1 MQFRVVI
8 PEHIRSG
15 QYIKVHCPP
24 DGKGSKGREAE
35 LRVPK
40 GLKPGDTFVFDIS
53 DKDNSI
59 IIANDVDLLNLQ
71 LAAAANGGSG
81 GNKNLGGHNNIGSQN
96 DGSTF
101 LDREVLHLKDFLV
114 ALGIG
119 LVIGV
124 SIVVGF
130 VLGVLSATSG
140 IQESADGTLLYTAGG
155 EVVAGGI
162 SPKAGLYQLQSIRE
176 LQSWGGSSRN
186 LQTDQLHQ
194 EL

>member
-15 QYIKVHCPP
+15 QFIKVHCPP

-40 GLKPGDTFVFDIS
+40 GLKPGDSFVFDIS
-53 DKDNSI
+53 DKDSSI
-59 IIANDVDLLNLQ
+59 IIANDVDLLNHQ
-71 LAAAANGGSG
+71 IAAANSGASSKNNRNKNG
-81 GNKNLGGHNNIGSQN
+81 GNN
-96 DGSTF
+96 F

-119 LVIGV
+119 LIIGV

-130 VLGVLSATSG
+130 ILGVLSATSG
-140 IQESADGTLLYTAGG
+140 IQDTGIYNGG
-155 EVVAGGI
+155 GVGEGV
-162 SPKAGLYQLQSIRE
+162 SPNAGLYQLQSIKE
-176 LQSWGGSSRN
+176 GQLLEGSRN
-186 LQTDQLHQ
+186 LQAEQQQNQHQ

>member
-53 DKDNSI
+53 DKDSSI

-71 LAAAANGGSG
+71 IAAANGDAGNSNNNNKNGG
-81 GNKNLGGHNNIGSQN
+81 GNNTNNSG
-96 DGSTF
+96 TF
-101 LDREVLHLKDFLV
+101 LDREVLHVKDFLV

-119 LVIGV
+119 LVIGI

-140 IQESADGTLLYTAGG
+140 IQDNGSGLYTGSTEAG
-155 EVVAGGI
+155 VV
-162 SPKAGLYQLQSIRE
+162 SPNPGLYQLQSIRD
-176 LQSWGGSSRN
+176 LQLLEGSSRN
-186 LQTDQLHQ
+186 LETDQHDSAYS

>member
-71 LAAAANGGSG
+71 IAAANGGTTAGNNNNNRNVG
-81 GNKNLGGHNNIGSQN
+81 GNNSSNTG
-96 DGSTF
+96 TF
-101 LDREVLHLKDFLV
+101 LDREVLHVKDFLV

-140 IQESADGTLLYTAGG
+140 IQDHEGGVYTGTG
-155 EVVAGGI
+155 EPGVV
-162 SPKAGLYQLQSIRE
+162 SPNAGLYQLQSIRD
-176 LQSWGGSSRN
+176 LQLLEASSRN
-186 LQTDQLHQ
+186 LHTDNQAQHS